1 MAREASVVSRCP
13 FCGSD
18 PNRDTKYA
26 SRATVIFAASVVGL
40 LFALGS
46 SAWADDKE
54 SKITDLVKDA
64 TVTID
69 QAIKT
74 ASEKVPGT
82 VVEAELEKK
91 HGKTVWEVEILR
103 ADANVTE
110 VHIDAGTG
118 AVIDT
123 EAKKDEKKRGAKN
136 ESNSWRPIFSSLS
149 RYLPRLVKM
158 PSCKAAGREDPE
170 AYADRVR

>member
-1 MAREASVVSRCP
+1 MKALGIITA
-13 FCGSD
+13 G
-18 PNRDTKYA
+18 
-26 SRATVIFAASVVGL
+26 VVGL

-54 SKITDLVKDA
+54 GKVTDLVKDA
-64 TVTID
+64 KVTID

-91 HGKTVWEVEILR
+91 HGKTVWEVEVLG
-103 ADANVTE
+103 ADGNVTE
-110 VHIDAGTG
+110 VHIDAATG

-123 EAKKDEKKRGAKN
+123 EAKKDEKKKEGK
-136 ESNSWRPIFSSLS
+136 
-149 RYLPRLVKM
+149 KG
-158 PSCKAAGREDPE
+158 K
-170 AYADRVR
+170 